1 MVENNFVFRTSKFFR
16 SISIEILIFRS
27 ILIDFLKLGRFL
39 TKPCIWGFSGA
50 LNQMAVLVF
59 RENRY
64 LWSNRSIRQC
74 RTDRFWSTFR
84 ILVDFWPNLGYGGFR
99 GRWIE
104 WRYWFFGKIDICRR
118 IDRFDSAELIA
129 SGRFFESLSIFDQT
143 SDMGVF
149 GGAESQGA
157 ILFFFNRQLQST

>member
-1 MVENNFVFRTSKFFR
+1 MVENNFVFRNSKFFR
-16 SISIEILIFRS
+16 SVLIEILIFRS
-27 ILIDFLKLGRFL
+27 ILIDLLKLGRFL

-50 LNQMAVLVF
+50 LNRMALFVF
-59 RENRY
+59 LENRY
-64 LWSNRSIRQC
+64 LWSNRSNWQC

-84 ILVDFWPNLGYGGFR
+84 IFVDSWPNLGYGGFR

-104 WRYWFFGKIDICRR
+104 WRYLFFLKIDICGR

-129 SGRFFESLSIFDQT
+129 SGRLFESLSILDQT

-149 GGAESQGA
+149 GGAESMAVRAG
-157 ILFFFNRQLQST
+157 FT